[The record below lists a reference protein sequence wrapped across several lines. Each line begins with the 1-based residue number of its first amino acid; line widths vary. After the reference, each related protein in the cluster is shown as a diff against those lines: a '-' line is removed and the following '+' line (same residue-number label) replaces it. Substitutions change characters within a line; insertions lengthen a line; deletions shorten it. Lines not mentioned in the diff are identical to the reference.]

1 MKKIYNIL
9 FTLIAVLSFTSCSND
24 IDEVFDKPSA
34 ERVNDAIAEYKTVL
48 TSAENGW
55 LMKYYPKANTKYG
68 GYNLL
73 LKFGTDGNVTAMSDA
88 LGADTKATSHYKLE
102 QSASIVLSFDEYN
115 KVIHFFSD
123 PANPDGIGDNGKG
136 MEGDLEFRVLTA
148 TADSVVM
155 LGKKRGTKIVMT
167 PMAKDAD
174 WTETINHIDDLEQE
188 MQFPKYTCEVN
199 DVKYVATTSYR
210 TITFTSSNAEEG
222 STTEPYIVTDKGIEF
237 YEPITLNGVT
247 VKGFNYKGG
256 DNYEFESTDAAVKML
271 GVVPPISEQVISGDW
286 FFSVAN
292 MGSYSQAYWNAGN
305 EEVSKY
311 YSPCYYAAFTTSAFD
326 GYVGHWGILFN
337 VAGYGSFIDIT
348 PTIVDDDHISFACLG
363 KFGANGQFFYGR
375 GQLYMIYALTGDEG
389 THAANVAKT
398 YKVELMQGTTKQ
410 PSSIKLTDESNPNNW
425 FVLTTSMP
433 ESLF

>member
-1 MKKIYNIL
+1 MKRIYNIL
-9 FTLIAVLSFTSCSND
+9 FTLIAVLAFTSCSND

-123 PANPDGIGDNGKG
+123 PANPAGIGDNGKG

-174 WTETINHIDDLEQE
+174 WTETINQIDGLELE

-199 DVKYVATTSYR
+199 DVKYVATSSYR

-247 VKGFNYKGG
+247 IKGFNYKGG
-256 DNYEFESTDAAVKML
+256 DNYEFDATSGSAKMY
-271 GVVPPISEQVISGDW
+271 GIIPPLTSQLQNGNW
-286 FFSVAN
+286 FFSVKN
-292 MGSYSQAYWNAGN
+292 MGTYGQAYWNKCYEICQG
-305 EEVSKY
+305 EEVGGEEMSYAFFGTSSFSSSNGKY
-311 YSPCYYAAFTTSAFD
+311 GFVFVSANKYAGCLICTA
-326 GYVGHWGILFN
+326 
-337 VAGYGSFIDIT
+337 T
-348 PTIVDDDHISFACLG
+348 PVDDTHITLKFALSG
-363 KFGANGQFFYGR
+363 DNNGLFYYNTG
-375 GQLYMIYALTGDEG
+375 GYKYIIAALTAGSKG
-389 THAANVAKT
+389 KT
-398 YKVELMQGTTKQ
+398 Y
-410 PSSIKLTDESNPNNW
+410 SIEGNDLKSPTVLKLVDVDNPDNYYILSKNA
-425 FVLTTSMP
+425 VLYP
-433 ESLF
+433 YR

>member
-1 MKKIYNIL
+1 M
-9 FTLIAVLSFTSCSND
+9 SFTSCSND

-34 ERVNDAIAEYKTVL
+34 ERVNDAIAEYKTIL

-88 LGADTKATSHYKLE
+88 LGTDTKATSHYKLE

-123 PANPDGIGDNGKG
+123 PANPAGIGDNGKG

-148 TADSVVM
+148 SADSVVM

-174 WTETINHIDDLEQE
+174 WAETINQIDGLEQE
-188 MQFPKYTCEVN
+188 MQFPRYTCEVN
-199 DVKYVATTSYR
+199 DVKYVATSSYR
-210 TITFTSSNAEEG
+210 TITFTSSNAEDG

-247 VKGFNYKGG
+247 IKGFNYKGG
-256 DNYEFESTDAAVKML
+256 DNYEFDATSGSAKMY
-271 GVVPPISEQVISGDW
+271 GIIPPLTSQLQNGNW
-286 FFSVAN
+286 FFSVKN
-292 MGSYSQAYWNAGN
+292 MGTYGQAYWNKCYEICQG
-305 EEVSKY
+305 EEVGGEEMSYAFFGTSSFSSSNGKY
-311 YSPCYYAAFTTSAFD
+311 GFVFVSANKYAGCLNCTA
-326 GYVGHWGILFN
+326 
-337 VAGYGSFIDIT
+337 T
-348 PTIVDDDHISFACLG
+348 PVDDTHITLKFALSG
-363 KFGANGQFFYGR
+363 DSNGLFYYNTG
-375 GQLYMIYALTGDEG
+375 GYKYIIAALTAGSKG
-389 THAANVAKT
+389 KT
-398 YKVELMQGTTKQ
+398 Y
-410 PSSIKLTDESNPNNW
+410 SIEGNDLKSPTVLKLVDVDNPDNYYILSKNT
-425 FVLTTSMP
+425 VLYP
-433 ESLF
+433 YR

>member
-123 PANPDGIGDNGKG
+123 PANPAGIGDNGKG

-155 LGKKRGTKIVMT
+155 LGKKRGAKIVMT

-174 WTETINHIDDLEQE
+174 WAETINQIDGLEQE
-188 MQFPKYTCEVN
+188 MQFPRYTCEVN
-199 DVKYVATTSYR
+199 DVKYVATSSYR
-210 TITFTSSNAEEG
+210 TITFTSSNAEDG
-222 STTEPYIVTDKGIEF
+222 STTIPYIVTDKGIEF
-237 YEPITLNGVT
+237 YKPITLNGVT
-247 VKGFNYKGG
+247 IKGFNYVGG
-256 DNYEFESTDAAVKML
+256 DNYEFDATSGSAKMY
-271 GVVPPISEQVISGDW
+271 GIIPPLTSQLQNGNW
-286 FFSVAN
+286 FFSVKN
-292 MGSYSQAYWNAGN
+292 MGTYGQAYWNKCYEICQG
-305 EEVSKY
+305 EEVGGEEMSYAFFGTSSFSSSNGKY
-311 YSPCYYAAFTTSAFD
+311 GFVFVSANKYAGCLNCTA
-326 GYVGHWGILFN
+326 
-337 VAGYGSFIDIT
+337 T
-348 PTIVDDDHISFACLG
+348 PVDDTHITLKFALSG
-363 KFGANGQFFYGR
+363 DSNGIFYYNSG
-375 GQLYMIYALTGDEG
+375 GYKYIIAALTAGSKG
-389 THAANVAKT
+389 KT
-398 YKVELMQGTTKQ
+398 Y
-410 PSSIKLTDESNPNNW
+410 SIEGNDLKSPTVLKLVDVDNPDNYYILSKNT
-425 FVLTTSMP
+425 VLYP
-433 ESLF
+433 YR

>member
-1 MKKIYNIL
+1 
-9 FTLIAVLSFTSCSND
+9 
-24 IDEVFDKPSA
+24 
-34 ERVNDAIAEYKTVL
+34 
-48 TSAENGW
+48 
-55 LMKYYPKANTKYG
+55 
-68 GYNLL
+68 
-73 LKFGTDGNVTAMSDA
+73 
-88 LGADTKATSHYKLE
+88 
-102 QSASIVLSFDEYN
+102 
-115 KVIHFFSD
+115 
-123 PANPDGIGDNGKG
+123 

-174 WTETINHIDDLEQE
+174 WTETINQIDDLEQE

-199 DVKYVATTSYR
+199 DAKYVATTSYR
-210 TITFTSSNAEEG
+210 TITFTSSNAEDG
-222 STTEPYIVTDKGIEF
+222 STTIPYIVTDKGIEF
-237 YEPITLNGVT
+237 YKPITLDGISI
-247 VKGFNYKGG
+247 KGFNYKGG

-292 MGSYSQAYWNAGN
+292 MGSYTQTYWNAGN
-305 EEVSKY
+305 EEVSKH
-311 YSPCYYAAFTTSAFD
+311 YSPCNYAAFTTSAFD
-326 GYVGHWGILFN
+326 GYAGHWGILFN

-348 PTIVDDDHISFACLG
+348 PTIVDDDHISFACPG
-363 KFGANGQFFYGR
+363 KFGLNGQYFYSW
-375 GQLYMIYALTGDEG
+375 GQMYMIYALTGDKG
-389 THAANVAKT
+389 SHAAGVAKT
-398 YKVELMQGTTKQ
+398 YKIELLEGTTKQ

>member
-9 FTLIAVLSFTSCSND
+9 FTLIAVLAFTSCSND

-174 WTETINHIDDLEQE
+174 WTETINQIDGLEKE

-199 DVKYVATTSYR
+199 GVKYVATTSYR
-210 TITFTSSNAEEG
+210 TITFTSSNAEDG
-222 STTEPYIVTDKGIEF
+222 STTIPYIVTDKGIEF
-237 YEPITLNGVT
+237 YKPITLNGISI
-247 VKGFNYKGG
+247 KGFNYKGG
-256 DNYEFESTDAAVKML
+256 DNYEFDATSGSAKMY
-271 GVVPPISEQVISGDW
+271 GIIPPLTSQLQNGNW
-286 FFSVAN
+286 FFSVKN
-292 MGSYSQAYWNAGN
+292 MGTYGQAYWNKCYEICQG
-305 EEVSKY
+305 EEVGGEEMSYAFFGTSSFSSSNGKY
-311 YSPCYYAAFTTSAFD
+311 GFVFVSANKYAGCLNCTA
-326 GYVGHWGILFN
+326 
-337 VAGYGSFIDIT
+337 T
-348 PTIVDDDHISFACLG
+348 PVDDTHITLKFALSG
-363 KFGANGQFFYGR
+363 DSNGIFYYNSG
-375 GQLYMIYALTGDEG
+375 GYKYIIAALTAGSKG
-389 THAANVAKT
+389 KT
-398 YKVELMQGTTKQ
+398 Y
-410 PSSIKLTDESNPNNW
+410 SIEGNDLKSPTVLKLVDVDNPDNYYILSKNT
-425 FVLTTSMP
+425 VLYP
-433 ESLF
+433 YR

>member
-1 MKKIYNIL
+1 MKRIYNIL
-9 FTLIAVLSFTSCSND
+9 FTLIAILSFTSCSND

-174 WTETINHIDDLEQE
+174 WAETISHIDDLEQE
-188 MQFPKYTCEVN
+188 MQFPRYTCEVN
-199 DVKYVATTSYR
+199 DVKYVATSSYR
-210 TITFTSSNAEEG
+210 TITFTSSNAEDG
-222 STTEPYIVTDKGIEF
+222 STTIPYIVTDKGIEF
-237 YEPITLNGVT
+237 YKPITLNGVT
-247 VKGFNYKGG
+247 IKGFNYVGG
-256 DNYEFESTDAAVKML
+256 DNYEFDATSGSAKMY
-271 GVVPPISEQVISGDW
+271 GIIPPLTSQLQNGNW
-286 FFSVAN
+286 FFSVNN
-292 MGSYSQAYWNAGN
+292 MGTYGQAYWNKCYEICQG
-305 EEVSKY
+305 EEVGGEEMSYAFFGTSSFSSSNGKY
-311 YSPCYYAAFTTSAFD
+311 GFVFVSANKYAGCLNCTA
-326 GYVGHWGILFN
+326 
-337 VAGYGSFIDIT
+337 T
-348 PTIVDDDHISFACLG
+348 PVDDTHITLKFALSG
-363 KFGANGQFFYGR
+363 DSNGIFYYNSG
-375 GQLYMIYALTGDEG
+375 GYKYIIAALTAGSKG
-389 THAANVAKT
+389 KT
-398 YKVELMQGTTKQ
+398 Y
-410 PSSIKLTDESNPNNW
+410 SIEGNDLKSPTVLKLVDVDNPDNYYILSKNT
-425 FVLTTSMP
+425 VLYP
-433 ESLF
+433 YR

>member
-292 MGSYSQAYWNAGN
+292 MGSYTQAYWNAGN

-348 PTIVDDDHISFACLG
+348 PTIVDDDHISFACTG

-425 FVLTTSMP
+425 FVLTTNMP

>member
-1 MKKIYNIL
+1 MKRIYNIL
-9 FTLIAVLSFTSCSND
+9 FALIAVLSFTSCSND

-34 ERVNDAIAEYKTVL
+34 ERVNDAIAEYKTIL

-174 WTETINHIDDLEQE
+174 WAETISHIDDLEQE
-188 MQFPKYTCEVN
+188 MQFPRYTCEVN
-199 DVKYVATTSYR
+199 DVKYVATSSYR

-247 VKGFNYKGG
+247 IKGFNYKGG
-256 DNYEFESTDAAVKML
+256 DNYEFDATSGSAKMY
-271 GVVPPISEQVISGDW
+271 GIIPPLTSQLQNGNW
-286 FFSVAN
+286 FFSVKN
-292 MGSYSQAYWNAGN
+292 MGTYGQAYWNKCYEICQG
-305 EEVSKY
+305 EEVGGEEMSYAFFGTSSFSSSNGKY
-311 YSPCYYAAFTTSAFD
+311 GFVFVSANKYAGCLICTA
-326 GYVGHWGILFN
+326 
-337 VAGYGSFIDIT
+337 T
-348 PTIVDDDHISFACLG
+348 PVDDTHITLKFALSG
-363 KFGANGQFFYGR
+363 DNNGLFYYNTG
-375 GQLYMIYALTGDEG
+375 GYKYIIAALTAGSKG
-389 THAANVAKT
+389 KT
-398 YKVELMQGTTKQ
+398 Y
-410 PSSIKLTDESNPNNW
+410 SIEGNDLKSPTVLKLVDVDNPDNYYILSKNA
-425 FVLTTSMP
+425 VLYP
-433 ESLF
+433 YR

>member
-9 FTLIAVLSFTSCSND
+9 FALIAILSFTSCSND

-174 WTETINHIDDLEQE
+174 WAETISHIDDLEQE
-188 MQFPKYTCEVN
+188 MQFPRYTCEVN
-199 DVKYVATTSYR
+199 DVKYVATSSYR
-210 TITFTSSNAEEG
+210 TITFTSSNAEDG
-222 STTEPYIVTDKGIEF
+222 STTIPYIVTDKGIEF
-237 YEPITLNGVT
+237 YKPITLNGVT
-247 VKGFNYKGG
+247 IKGFNYKGG
-256 DNYEFESTDAAVKML
+256 DNYEFDATSGSAKMY
-271 GVVPPISEQVISGDW
+271 GIIPPLTSQLQNGNW
-286 FFSVAN
+286 FFSVKN
-292 MGSYSQAYWNAGN
+292 MGTYGQAYWNKCYEICQG
-305 EEVSKY
+305 EEVGGEEMSYAFFGTSSFSSSNGKY
-311 YSPCYYAAFTTSAFD
+311 GFVFVSANKYAGCLNCTA
-326 GYVGHWGILFN
+326 
-337 VAGYGSFIDIT
+337 T
-348 PTIVDDDHISFACLG
+348 PVDDTHITLKFALSG
-363 KFGANGQFFYGR
+363 DSNGIFYYNSG
-375 GQLYMIYALTGDEG
+375 GYKYIIAALTAGSKG
-389 THAANVAKT
+389 KT
-398 YKVELMQGTTKQ
+398 Y
-410 PSSIKLTDESNPNNW
+410 SIEGNDLKSPTVLKLVDVDNPDNYYILSKNT
-425 FVLTTSMP
+425 VLYP
-433 ESLF
+433 YR

>member
-1 MKKIYNIL
+1 MKRIYNIL
-9 FTLIAVLSFTSCSND
+9 FTLIAILSFTSCSND

-174 WTETINHIDDLEQE
+174 WAETISHIDDLEQE
-188 MQFPKYTCEVN
+188 MQFPRYTCEVN
-199 DVKYVATTSYR
+199 DVKYVATSSYR
-210 TITFTSSNAEEG
+210 TITFTSSNAEDG
-222 STTEPYIVTDKGIEF
+222 STTIPYIVTDKGIEF
-237 YEPITLNGVT
+237 YKPITLNGVT
-247 VKGFNYKGG
+247 IKGFNYVGG
-256 DNYEFESTDAAVKML
+256 DNYEFDATSGSAKMY
-271 GVVPPISEQVISGDW
+271 GIIPPLTSQLQNGNW
-286 FFSVAN
+286 FFSVKN
-292 MGSYSQAYWNAGN
+292 MGTYGQAYWNKCYEICQG
-305 EEVSKY
+305 EEVGGEEMSYAFFGTSSFSSSNGKY
-311 YSPCYYAAFTTSAFD
+311 GFVFVSANKYAGCLNCTA
-326 GYVGHWGILFN
+326 
-337 VAGYGSFIDIT
+337 T
-348 PTIVDDDHISFACLG
+348 PVDDTHITLKFALSG
-363 KFGANGQFFYGR
+363 DSNGIFYYNSG
-375 GQLYMIYALTGDEG
+375 GYKYIIAALTAGSKG
-389 THAANVAKT
+389 KT
-398 YKVELMQGTTKQ
+398 Y
-410 PSSIKLTDESNPNNW
+410 SIEGNDLKSPTVLKLVDVDNPDNYYILSKNT
-425 FVLTTSMP
+425 VLYP
-433 ESLF
+433 YR

>member
-9 FTLIAVLSFTSCSND
+9 FALIAVLSFTSCSND

-102 QSASIVLSFDEYN
+102 QSASVVLSFDEYN

-123 PANPDGIGDNGKG
+123 PANPAGIGDNGKG

-174 WTETINHIDDLEQE
+174 WAETISHIDDLEQE

-210 TITFTSSNAEEG
+210 TITFTSSNAEDG
-222 STTEPYIVTDKGIEF
+222 STTIPYIVTDKGIEF
-237 YEPITLNGVT
+237 YKPITLDGISI
-247 VKGFNYKGG
+247 KGFNYVGG
-256 DNYEFESTDAAVKML
+256 DNYEFDATSGSAKMY
-271 GVVPPISEQVISGDW
+271 GIIPPLTSQLQNGNW
-286 FFSVAN
+286 FFSVKN
-292 MGSYSQAYWNAGN
+292 MGTYGQAYWNKCYEICQG
-305 EEVSKY
+305 EEVGGEEMSYAFFGTSSFSSSNGKY
-311 YSPCYYAAFTTSAFD
+311 GFVFVSANKYAGCLNCTA
-326 GYVGHWGILFN
+326 
-337 VAGYGSFIDIT
+337 T
-348 PTIVDDDHISFACLG
+348 PVDDTHITLKFALSG
-363 KFGANGQFFYGR
+363 DSNGIFYYNSG
-375 GQLYMIYALTGDEG
+375 GYKYIIAALTAGSKG
-389 THAANVAKT
+389 KT
-398 YKVELMQGTTKQ
+398 Y
-410 PSSIKLTDESNPNNW
+410 SIEGNDLKSPTVLKLVDVDNPDNYYILSKNT
-425 FVLTTSMP
+425 VLYP
-433 ESLF
+433 YR

>member
-1 MKKIYNIL
+1 MKRIYNIL
-9 FTLIAVLSFTSCSND
+9 FTLIAILSFTSCSND

-123 PANPDGIGDNGKG
+123 PANPAGIGDNGKG

-174 WTETINHIDDLEQE
+174 WAETISHIDDLEQE
-188 MQFPKYTCEVN
+188 MQFPRYTCEVN
-199 DVKYVATTSYR
+199 DVKYVATSSYR

-247 VKGFNYKGG
+247 IKGFNYKGG
-256 DNYEFESTDAAVKML
+256 DNYEFDATSGSAKMY
-271 GVVPPISEQVISGDW
+271 GIIPPLTSQLQNGNS
-286 FFSVAN
+286 FFSVKN
-292 MGSYSQAYWNAGN
+292 MGTYGQAYWNKCYEICQG
-305 EEVSKY
+305 EEVGGEEMSYAFFGTSSFSSSNGKY
-311 YSPCYYAAFTTSAFD
+311 GFVFVSANKYAGCLNCTA
-326 GYVGHWGILFN
+326 
-337 VAGYGSFIDIT
+337 T
-348 PTIVDDDHISFACLG
+348 PVDDTHITLKFALSG
-363 KFGANGQFFYGR
+363 DSNGIFYYNSG
-375 GQLYMIYALTGDEG
+375 GYKYIIAALTAGSKG
-389 THAANVAKT
+389 KT
-398 YKVELMQGTTKQ
+398 Y
-410 PSSIKLTDESNPNNW
+410 SIEGNDLKSPTVLKLVDVDNPDNYYILSKNT
-425 FVLTTSMP
+425 VLYP
-433 ESLF
+433 YR

>member
-9 FTLIAVLSFTSCSND
+9 FALIAVLSFTSCSND
-24 IDEVFDKPSA
+24 IDEVFDKSSA

-123 PANPDGIGDNGKG
+123 PANPAGIGNNGKG

-174 WTETINHIDDLEQE
+174 WTETISQIDGLEQE

-199 DVKYVATTSYR
+199 DAKYVATTSYR
-210 TITFTSSNAEEG
+210 TITFTSSNAEDG
-222 STTEPYIVTDKGIEF
+222 STTIPYIVTDKGIEF
-237 YEPITLNGVT
+237 YKPITLNGISI
-247 VKGFNYKGG
+247 KGFNYKGG

-292 MGSYSQAYWNAGN
+292 MGSYTQTYWNAGN
-305 EEVSKY
+305 EEVSKH
-311 YSPCYYAAFTTSAFD
+311 YSPCK
-326 GYVGHWGILFN
+326 GV
-337 VAGYGSFIDIT
+337 
-348 PTIVDDDHISFACLG
+348 
-363 KFGANGQFFYGR
+363 
-375 GQLYMIYALTGDEG
+375 
-389 THAANVAKT
+389 
-398 YKVELMQGTTKQ
+398 
-410 PSSIKLTDESNPNNW
+410 
-425 FVLTTSMP
+425 
-433 ESLF
+433 

>member
-292 MGSYSQAYWNAGN
+292 MGSYTQAYWNAGN

-348 PTIVDDDHISFACLG
+348 PTIVDDDHISFACPG

-410 PSSIKLTDESNPNNW
+410 PSSIKLTDENNPNNW

>member
-9 FTLIAVLSFTSCSND
+9 FALIAVLSFTSCSND
-24 IDEVFDKPSA
+24 IDEVFDKSSA

-123 PANPDGIGDNGKG
+123 PANPAGIGNNGKG

-174 WTETINHIDDLEQE
+174 WTETINQIDDLEQE

-210 TITFTSSNAEEG
+210 TITFTSSNAEDG
-222 STTEPYIVTDKGIEF
+222 STTIPYIVTDKGIEF
-237 YEPITLNGVT
+237 YKPITLNGISI
-247 VKGFNYKGG
+247 KGFNYKGG

-292 MGSYSQAYWNAGN
+292 MGSYTQTYWNAGN
-305 EEVSKY
+305 EEVSKH
-311 YSPCYYAAFTTSAFD
+311 YSPCNYAVFTTSTFD
-326 GYVGHWGILFN
+326 GYAGHWGILFN

-348 PTIVDDDHISFACLG
+348 STIVDDDHISFACPG
-363 KFGANGQFFYGR
+363 KFGLNGQYFYSW
-375 GQLYMIYALTGDEG
+375 GQMYMIYALTGDEG
-389 THAANVAKT
+389 SHAAGVAKT
-398 YKVELMQGTTKQ
+398 YKIELLEGTTKQ

>member
-1 MKKIYNIL
+1 MKRIYNIL
-9 FTLIAVLSFTSCSND
+9 FTLIAILSFTSCSND

-155 LGKKRGTKIVMT
+155 LGKKRGAKIVMT

-174 WTETINHIDDLEQE
+174 WAETINQIDGLEQE
-188 MQFPKYTCEVN
+188 MQFPRYTCEVN
-199 DVKYVATTSYR
+199 DVKYVATSSYR
-210 TITFTSSNAEEG
+210 TITFTSSNAEDG
-222 STTEPYIVTDKGIEF
+222 STTIPYIVTDKGIEF
-237 YEPITLNGVT
+237 YKPITLNGVT
-247 VKGFNYKGG
+247 IKGFNYVGG
-256 DNYEFESTDAAVKML
+256 DNYEFDATSGSAKMY
-271 GVVPPISEQVISGDW
+271 GIIPPLTSQLQNGNW
-286 FFSVAN
+286 FFSVKN
-292 MGSYSQAYWNAGN
+292 MGTYGQAYWNKCYEICQG
-305 EEVSKY
+305 EEVGGEEMSYAFFGTSSFSSSNGKY
-311 YSPCYYAAFTTSAFD
+311 GFVFVSANKYAGCLNCTA
-326 GYVGHWGILFN
+326 
-337 VAGYGSFIDIT
+337 T
-348 PTIVDDDHISFACLG
+348 PVDDTHITLKFALSG
-363 KFGANGQFFYGR
+363 DSNGIFYYNSG
-375 GQLYMIYALTGDEG
+375 GYKYIIAALTAGSKG
-389 THAANVAKT
+389 KT
-398 YKVELMQGTTKQ
+398 Y
-410 PSSIKLTDESNPNNW
+410 SIEGNDLKSPTVLKLVDVDNPDNYYILSKNT
-425 FVLTTSMP
+425 VLYP
-433 ESLF
+433 YR

>member
-9 FTLIAVLSFTSCSND
+9 FALIAVLSFTSCSND

-34 ERVNDAIAEYKTVL
+34 ERVNDAIAEYKTIL

-292 MGSYSQAYWNAGN
+292 MGSYTQAYWNAGN

-337 VAGYGSFIDIT
+337 VAGYGSFIDIA
-348 PTIVDDDHISFACLG
+348 PTIVDDDHISFACPG

>member
-1 MKKIYNIL
+1 MKRIYNIL
-9 FTLIAVLSFTSCSND
+9 FTLIAVLAFTSCSND

-123 PANPDGIGDNGKG
+123 PANPAGIGDNGKG

-174 WTETINHIDDLEQE
+174 WAETINQIDGLEQE
-188 MQFPKYTCEVN
+188 MQFPRYTCEVN
-199 DVKYVATTSYR
+199 DVKYVATSSYR

-247 VKGFNYKGG
+247 IKGFNYKGG
-256 DNYEFESTDAAVKML
+256 DNYEFDATSGSAKMY
-271 GVVPPISEQVISGDW
+271 GIIPPLTSQLQNGNW
-286 FFSVAN
+286 FFSVKN
-292 MGSYSQAYWNAGN
+292 MGTYGQAYWNKCYEICQG
-305 EEVSKY
+305 EEVGGEEMSYAFFGTSSFSSSNGKY
-311 YSPCYYAAFTTSAFD
+311 GFVFVSANKYAGCLNCTA
-326 GYVGHWGILFN
+326 
-337 VAGYGSFIDIT
+337 T
-348 PTIVDDDHISFACLG
+348 PVDDTHITLKFALSG
-363 KFGANGQFFYGR
+363 DSNGIFYYNSG
-375 GQLYMIYALTGDEG
+375 GYKYIIAALTAGSKG
-389 THAANVAKT
+389 KT
-398 YKVELMQGTTKQ
+398 Y
-410 PSSIKLTDESNPNNW
+410 SIEGNDLKSPTVLKLVDVDNPDNYYILSKNT
-425 FVLTTSMP
+425 VLYP
-433 ESLF
+433 YR

>member
-292 MGSYSQAYWNAGN
+292 MGSYTQAYWNAGN

-348 PTIVDDDHISFACLG
+348 PTIVDDSHISFACPG

>member
-1 MKKIYNIL
+1 
-9 FTLIAVLSFTSCSND
+9 
-24 IDEVFDKPSA
+24 
-34 ERVNDAIAEYKTVL
+34 
-48 TSAENGW
+48 
-55 LMKYYPKANTKYG
+55 
-68 GYNLL
+68 
-73 LKFGTDGNVTAMSDA
+73 
-88 LGADTKATSHYKLE
+88 
-102 QSASIVLSFDEYN
+102 
-115 KVIHFFSD
+115 
-123 PANPDGIGDNGKG
+123 
-136 MEGDLEFRVLTA
+136 
-148 TADSVVM
+148 M

-199 DVKYVATTSYR
+199 DVKYVATSSYR

-237 YEPITLNGVT
+237 YKPITLNGVT
-247 VKGFNYKGG
+247 IKGFNYKGG

-292 MGSYSQAYWNAGN
+292 MGSYTQAYWNAGN

-311 YSPCYYAAFTTSAFD
+311 YSPCKYAAFTTSAFD
-326 GYVGHWGILFN
+326 GYAGHWGIFFN
-337 VAGYGSFIDIT
+337 VAGYASFIDIT
-348 PTIVDDDHISFACLG
+348 PTIVDDDHISFACPG
-363 KFGANGQFFYGR
+363 KFGANGQYFYGW
-375 GQLYMIYALTGDEG
+375 GQMYMIYALTGDEG
-389 THAANVAKT
+389 SHAAGVAKT
-398 YKVELMQGTTKQ
+398 YKIELLEGTTKQ

>member
-1 MKKIYNIL
+1 MKRIYNIL
-9 FTLIAVLSFTSCSND
+9 FTLIAILSFTSCSND

-123 PANPDGIGDNGKG
+123 PANPAGIGDNGKG

-174 WTETINHIDDLEQE
+174 WAETISHIDDLEQE

-199 DVKYVATTSYR
+199 DVKYVATSSYR

-247 VKGFNYKGG
+247 IKGFNYKGG
-256 DNYEFESTDAAVKML
+256 DNYEFDATSGSAKMY
-271 GVVPPISEQVISGDW
+271 GIIPPLTSQLQNGNW
-286 FFSVAN
+286 FFSVKN
-292 MGSYSQAYWNAGN
+292 MGTYGQAYWNKCYEICQG
-305 EEVSKY
+305 EEVGGEEMSYAFFGTSSFSSSNGKY
-311 YSPCYYAAFTTSAFD
+311 GFVFVSANKYAGCLNCTA
-326 GYVGHWGILFN
+326 
-337 VAGYGSFIDIT
+337 T
-348 PTIVDDDHISFACLG
+348 PVDDTHITLKFALSG
-363 KFGANGQFFYGR
+363 DSNGIFYYNSG
-375 GQLYMIYALTGDEG
+375 GYKYIIAALTAGSKG
-389 THAANVAKT
+389 KT
-398 YKVELMQGTTKQ
+398 Y
-410 PSSIKLTDESNPNNW
+410 SIEGNDLKSPTVLKLVDVDNPDNYYILSKNT
-425 FVLTTSMP
+425 VLYP
-433 ESLF
+433 YR

>member
-174 WTETINHIDDLEQE
+174 WAETINQIDGLEQE
-188 MQFPKYTCEVN
+188 MQFPRYTCEVN
-199 DVKYVATTSYR
+199 DVKYVATSSYR
-210 TITFTSSNAEEG
+210 TITFTSSNAEDG
-222 STTEPYIVTDKGIEF
+222 STTIPYIVTDKGIEF
-237 YEPITLNGVT
+237 YKPITLNGVT
-247 VKGFNYKGG
+247 IKGFNYVGG
-256 DNYEFESTDAAVKML
+256 DNYEFDATSGSAKMY
-271 GVVPPISEQVISGDW
+271 GIIPPLTSQLQNGNW
-286 FFSVAN
+286 FFSVKN
-292 MGSYSQAYWNAGN
+292 MGTYGQAYWNKCYEICQG
-305 EEVSKY
+305 EEVGGEEMSYAFFGTSSFSSSNGKY
-311 YSPCYYAAFTTSAFD
+311 GFVFVSANKYAGCLNCTA
-326 GYVGHWGILFN
+326 
-337 VAGYGSFIDIT
+337 T
-348 PTIVDDDHISFACLG
+348 PVDDTHITLKFALSG
-363 KFGANGQFFYGR
+363 DSNGLFYYNTG
-375 GQLYMIYALTGDEG
+375 GYKYIIAALTAGSKG
-389 THAANVAKT
+389 KT
-398 YKVELMQGTTKQ
+398 Y
-410 PSSIKLTDESNPNNW
+410 SIEGNDLKSPTVLKLVDVDNPDNYYILSKNT
-425 FVLTTSMP
+425 VLNP
-433 ESLF
+433 YR

>member
-9 FTLIAVLSFTSCSND
+9 FTLIAILSFTSCSND

-174 WTETINHIDDLEQE
+174 WAETINQIDGLEQE

-199 DVKYVATTSYR
+199 DVKYVATSSYR
-210 TITFTSSNAEEG
+210 TITFTSSNAEDG
-222 STTEPYIVTDKGIEF
+222 STTIPYIVTDKGIEF
-237 YEPITLNGVT
+237 YKPITLNGVT
-247 VKGFNYKGG
+247 IKGFNYVGG
-256 DNYEFESTDAAVKML
+256 DNYEFDATSGSAKMY
-271 GVVPPISEQVISGDW
+271 GIIPPLTSQLQNGNW
-286 FFSVAN
+286 FFSVKN
-292 MGSYSQAYWNAGN
+292 MGTYGQAYWNKCYEICQG
-305 EEVSKY
+305 EEVGGEEMSYAFFGTSSFSSSNGKY
-311 YSPCYYAAFTTSAFD
+311 GFVFVSANKYAGCLNCTA
-326 GYVGHWGILFN
+326 
-337 VAGYGSFIDIT
+337 T
-348 PTIVDDDHISFACLG
+348 PVDDTHITLKFALSG
-363 KFGANGQFFYGR
+363 DSNGIFYYNSG
-375 GQLYMIYALTGDEG
+375 GYKYIIAALTAGSKG
-389 THAANVAKT
+389 KT
-398 YKVELMQGTTKQ
+398 Y
-410 PSSIKLTDESNPNNW
+410 SIEGNDLKSPTVLKLVDVDNPDNYYILSKNT
-425 FVLTTSMP
+425 VLYP
-433 ESLF
+433 YR

>member
-1 MKKIYNIL
+1 MKRIYNIL
-9 FTLIAVLSFTSCSND
+9 FTLIAILSFTSCSND

-123 PANPDGIGDNGKG
+123 PANPAGIGDNGKG

-155 LGKKRGTKIVMT
+155 LGKKRGAKIVMT

-174 WTETINHIDDLEQE
+174 WTETINQIDGLEQE

-199 DVKYVATTSYR
+199 DVKYVATSSYR

-247 VKGFNYKGG
+247 IKGFNYKGG
-256 DNYEFESTDAAVKML
+256 DNYEFDATSGSAKMY
-271 GVVPPISEQVISGDW
+271 GIIPPLTSQLQNGNW
-286 FFSVAN
+286 FFSVKN
-292 MGSYSQAYWNAGN
+292 MGTYGQAYWNKCYEICQG
-305 EEVSKY
+305 EEVGGEEMSYAFFGTSSFSSSNGKY
-311 YSPCYYAAFTTSAFD
+311 GFVFVSANKYAGCLICTA
-326 GYVGHWGILFN
+326 
-337 VAGYGSFIDIT
+337 T
-348 PTIVDDDHISFACLG
+348 PVDDTHITLKFALSG
-363 KFGANGQFFYGR
+363 DNNGLFYYNSG
-375 GQLYMIYALTGDEG
+375 GYKYIIAALTAGSKG
-389 THAANVAKT
+389 KT
-398 YKVELMQGTTKQ
+398 Y
-410 PSSIKLTDESNPNNW
+410 SIEGNDLKSPTVLKLVDVDNPDNYYILSKNT
-425 FVLTTSMP
+425 VLYP
-433 ESLF
+433 YR

>member
-292 MGSYSQAYWNAGN
+292 MGSYTQAYWNAGN

-348 PTIVDDDHISFACLG
+348 PTIVDDGHISFACPG

-425 FVLTTSMP
+425 FVLTTNMP

>member
-1 MKKIYNIL
+1 MKRIYNIL
-9 FTLIAVLSFTSCSND
+9 FTLIAVLAFTSCSND

-123 PANPDGIGDNGKG
+123 PANPAGIGDNGKG

-174 WTETINHIDDLEQE
+174 WTETINQIDGLEQE

-199 DVKYVATTSYR
+199 DVKYVATSSYR

-247 VKGFNYKGG
+247 IKGFNYKGG
-256 DNYEFESTDAAVKML
+256 DNYEFDATSGSAKMY
-271 GVVPPISEQVISGDW
+271 GIIPPLTSQLQNGNW
-286 FFSVAN
+286 FFSVKN
-292 MGSYSQAYWNAGN
+292 MGTYGQAYWNKCYEICQG
-305 EEVSKY
+305 EEVGGEEMSYAFFGTSSFSSSNGKY
-311 YSPCYYAAFTTSAFD
+311 GFVFVSANKYAGCLICTA
-326 GYVGHWGILFN
+326 
-337 VAGYGSFIDIT
+337 T
-348 PTIVDDDHISFACLG
+348 PVDDTHITLKFALSG
-363 KFGANGQFFYGR
+363 DSNGIFYYNTG
-375 GQLYMIYALTGDEG
+375 GYKYIIAALTAGSKG
-389 THAANVAKT
+389 KT
-398 YKVELMQGTTKQ
+398 Y
-410 PSSIKLTDESNPNNW
+410 SIEGNDLKSPTVLKLVDVDNPDNYYILSKNT
-425 FVLTTSMP
+425 VLYP
-433 ESLF
+433 YR

>member
-292 MGSYSQAYWNAGN
+292 MGSYTQAYWNAGN

-311 YSPCYYAAFTTSAFD
+311 PQ
-326 GYVGHWGILFN
+326 IRNL
-337 VAGYGSFIDIT
+337 
-348 PTIVDDDHISFACLG
+348 
-363 KFGANGQFFYGR
+363 
-375 GQLYMIYALTGDEG
+375 
-389 THAANVAKT
+389 
-398 YKVELMQGTTKQ
+398 
-410 PSSIKLTDESNPNNW
+410 
-425 FVLTTSMP
+425 
-433 ESLF
+433 

>member
-9 FTLIAVLSFTSCSND
+9 FTLIAVLAFTSCSND

-174 WTETINHIDDLEQE
+174 WTETINQIDGLEKE
-188 MQFPKYTCEVN
+188 MQFHKYTCEVN
-199 DVKYVATTSYR
+199 DVKYVATSSYR

-247 VKGFNYKGG
+247 IKGFNYKGG

-292 MGSYSQAYWNAGN
+292 MGSYTQAYWNAGN
-305 EEVSKY
+305 EEVSKH
-311 YSPCYYAAFTTSAFD
+311 YSPCHFAAFTTSAFND
-326 GYVGHWGILFN
+326 YAGHWGIFFN
-337 VAGYGSFIDIT
+337 VAGYASFIDIT
-348 PTIVDDDHISFACLG
+348 PTIVDDHHISFACPG
-363 KFGANGQFFYGR
+363 KFNANGQYFYNW
-375 GQLYMIYALTGDEG
+375 GQMYMIYALTGDEG
-389 THAANVAKT
+389 AHAANVAKT
-398 YKVELMQGTTKQ
+398 YKVELMQGTSKQ

>member
-1 MKKIYNIL
+1 MKRIYNIL
-9 FTLIAVLSFTSCSND
+9 FTLIAILSFTSCSND

-123 PANPDGIGDNGKG
+123 PANPAGIGDNGKG

-174 WTETINHIDDLEQE
+174 WAETISHIDDLEQE
-188 MQFPKYTCEVN
+188 MQFPRYTCEVN
-199 DVKYVATTSYR
+199 DVKYVATSSYR
-210 TITFTSSNAEEG
+210 TITFTSSNAEDG

-247 VKGFNYKGG
+247 IKGFNYKGG
-256 DNYEFESTDAAVKML
+256 DNYEFDATSGSAKMY
-271 GVVPPISEQVISGDW
+271 GIIPPLTSQLQNGNW
-286 FFSVAN
+286 FFSVKN
-292 MGSYSQAYWNAGN
+292 MGTYGQAYWNKCYEICQG
-305 EEVSKY
+305 EEVGGEEMSYAFFGTSSFSSSNGKY
-311 YSPCYYAAFTTSAFD
+311 GFVFVSANKYAGCLNCTA
-326 GYVGHWGILFN
+326 
-337 VAGYGSFIDIT
+337 T
-348 PTIVDDDHISFACLG
+348 PVDDTHITLKFALSG
-363 KFGANGQFFYGR
+363 DSNGIFYYNSG
-375 GQLYMIYALTGDEG
+375 GYKYIIAALTAGSKG
-389 THAANVAKT
+389 KT
-398 YKVELMQGTTKQ
+398 Y
-410 PSSIKLTDESNPNNW
+410 SIEGNDLKSPTVLKLVDVDNPDNYYILSKNT
-425 FVLTTSMP
+425 VLYP
-433 ESLF
+433 YR

>member
-9 FTLIAVLSFTSCSND
+9 FTLIAILSFTSCSND

-102 QSASIVLSFDEYN
+102 QSASVVLSFDEYN

-123 PANPDGIGDNGKG
+123 PANPAGVGDNGKG

-174 WTETINHIDDLEQE
+174 WAETISHIDDLEQE

-199 DVKYVATTSYR
+199 DVKYVATSSYR

-222 STTEPYIVTDKGIEF
+222 STMEPYIVTDKGIEF

-247 VKGFNYKGG
+247 IKGFNYVGG
-256 DNYEFESTDAAVKML
+256 DNYEFDATSGSAKMY
-271 GVVPPISEQVISGDW
+271 GIIPPLTSQLQNGNW
-286 FFSVAN
+286 FFSVKN
-292 MGSYSQAYWNAGN
+292 MGTYGQAYWNKCYEICQG
-305 EEVSKY
+305 EEVGGEEMSYAFFGTSSFSSSNGKY
-311 YSPCYYAAFTTSAFD
+311 GFVFVSANKYAGCLNCTA
-326 GYVGHWGILFN
+326 
-337 VAGYGSFIDIT
+337 T
-348 PTIVDDDHISFACLG
+348 PVDDTHITLKFALSG
-363 KFGANGQFFYGR
+363 DSNGIFYYNSG
-375 GQLYMIYALTGDEG
+375 GYKYIIAALTAGSKG
-389 THAANVAKT
+389 KT
-398 YKVELMQGTTKQ
+398 Y
-410 PSSIKLTDESNPNNW
+410 SIEGNDLKSPTVLKLVDVDNPDNYYILSKNT
-425 FVLTTSMP
+425 VLYP
-433 ESLF
+433 YR

>member
-1 MKKIYNIL
+1 MKRIYNIL

-123 PANPDGIGDNGKG
+123 PANPAGIGDNGKG

-174 WTETINHIDDLEQE
+174 WTETINQIDGLEQE

-199 DVKYVATTSYR
+199 DVKYVATSSYR

-247 VKGFNYKGG
+247 IKGFNYKGG
-256 DNYEFESTDAAVKML
+256 DNYEFDATSGSAKMY
-271 GVVPPISEQVISGDW
+271 GIIPPLTSQLQNGNW
-286 FFSVAN
+286 FFSVKN
-292 MGSYSQAYWNAGN
+292 MGTYGQAYWNKCYEICQG
-305 EEVSKY
+305 EEVGGEEMSYAFFGTSSFSSSNGKY
-311 YSPCYYAAFTTSAFD
+311 GFVFVSANKYAGCLICTA
-326 GYVGHWGILFN
+326 
-337 VAGYGSFIDIT
+337 T
-348 PTIVDDDHISFACLG
+348 PVDDTHITLKFALSG
-363 KFGANGQFFYGR
+363 DNNGLFYYNSG
-375 GQLYMIYALTGDEG
+375 GYKYIIAALTAGSKG
-389 THAANVAKT
+389 KT
-398 YKVELMQGTTKQ
+398 Y
-410 PSSIKLTDESNPNNW
+410 SIEGNDLKSPTVLKLVDVDNPDNYYILSKNT
-425 FVLTTSMP
+425 VLYP
-433 ESLF
+433 YR

>member
-9 FTLIAVLSFTSCSND
+9 FTLIAVLSFTACSND

-123 PANPDGIGDNGKG
+123 PANPAGIGDNGKG

-174 WTETINHIDDLEQE
+174 WTETINQIDGLEQE

-199 DVKYVATTSYR
+199 DVKYVATSSYR

-247 VKGFNYKGG
+247 IKGFNYKGG
-256 DNYEFESTDAAVKML
+256 DNYEFDATSGSAKMY
-271 GVVPPISEQVISGDW
+271 GIIPPLTSQLQNGNW
-286 FFSVAN
+286 FFSVKN
-292 MGSYSQAYWNAGN
+292 MGTYGQAYWNKCYEICQG
-305 EEVSKY
+305 EEVGGEEMSYAFFGTSSFSSSNGKY
-311 YSPCYYAAFTTSAFD
+311 GFVFVSANKYAGCLNCTA
-326 GYVGHWGILFN
+326 
-337 VAGYGSFIDIT
+337 T
-348 PTIVDDDHISFACLG
+348 PVDDTHITLKFALSG
-363 KFGANGQFFYGR
+363 DSNGIFYYNSG
-375 GQLYMIYALTGDEG
+375 GYKYIIAALTAGSKG
-389 THAANVAKT
+389 KT
-398 YKVELMQGTTKQ
+398 Y
-410 PSSIKLTDESNPNNW
+410 SIEGNDLKSPTVLKLVDVDNPDNYYILSKNT
-425 FVLTTSMP
+425 VLYP
-433 ESLF
+433 YR